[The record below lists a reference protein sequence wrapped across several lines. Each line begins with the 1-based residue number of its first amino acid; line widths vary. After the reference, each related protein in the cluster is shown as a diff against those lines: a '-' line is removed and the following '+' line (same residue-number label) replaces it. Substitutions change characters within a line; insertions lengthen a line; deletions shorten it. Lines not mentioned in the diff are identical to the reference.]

1 MKEATQEII
10 NFLENPTPATQKEK
24 GNMKMDLGSTSTCNL
39 VLTENK
45 EVSTARR
52 LDMENIMF
60 LGQRFRWKKDHPTL
74 QNHVKS
80 IFNIATE
87 QKEDYEQLEFPES
100 FTKNEEGERYLDEE
114 KPLEW
119 MEAKIK
125 TK

>member
-87 QKEDYEQLEFPES
+87 QKQE
-100 FTKNEEGERYLDEE
+100 
-114 KPLEW
+114 
-119 MEAKIK
+119 
-125 TK
+125 